1 MQLEQIPFSVLD
13 KIVPH
18 PEQISGKSNFMKSDN
33 NIN

>member
-13 KIVPH
+13 KTVPQ
-18 PEQISGKSNFMKSDN
+18 PEQISGKSNFMKSEN